1 MIINMLLNLPV
12 ILLVMFFSR
21 LLGIVLLIA
30 YLIVK
35 KPQNFLVSKVFFLIG
50 CILILPCLIQ
60 VVCQNLNINLSSV
73 FPELSEMIE
82 LPLFIQISNY
92 AKFLLI
98 LGIICYILLFVWYQV
113 TSNSYSLFKNY
124 IENQEKKS
132 AEISMKNDLKMKEK
146 REKSKNSH
154 VVICPSCGADNII
167 YGNTGSCKF
176 CRKKITL
183 KEKN

>member
-35 KPQNFLVSKVFFLIG
+35 RPKNFTVSKVFLLVGVILFL
-50 CILILPCLIQ
+50 PSLIQ
-60 VVCQNLNINLSSV
+60 GVCQSLNINLSSI
-73 FPELSEMIE
+73 FPQVSEIIE
-82 LPLFIQISNY
+82 MPIFMQISNY
-92 AKFLLI
+92 AKFLI
-98 LGIICYILLFVWYQV
+98 VLGIICYILLFIWYQV

-132 AEISMKNDLKMKEK
+132 AEISMKNDLEMKEK
-146 REKSKNSH
+146 REKAKNSR
-154 VVICPSCGADNII
+154 VVNCPYCGADNLI
-167 YGNTGSCKF
+167 YNNVGTCKF
-176 CRKKITL
+176 CRKKITYQ
-183 KEKN
+183 EKN